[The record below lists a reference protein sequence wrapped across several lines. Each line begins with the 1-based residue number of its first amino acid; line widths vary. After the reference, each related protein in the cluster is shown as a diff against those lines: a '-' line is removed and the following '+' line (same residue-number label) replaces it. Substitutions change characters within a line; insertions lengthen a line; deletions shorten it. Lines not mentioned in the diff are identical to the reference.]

1 MAYADKEKEN
11 AQRRNRYH
19 SDTIYKSSKLARSR
33 ADYARRAGITVE
45 ELDARIAE
53 RKAAKEAREKC
64 PKVKKI
70 KPRASPGIRSAT
82 MPASPPKVV
91 FREKKPGL
99 MTLRSLGK
107 WRF

>member
-1 MAYADKEKEN
+1 MAYSSKDKEN
-11 AQRRNRYH
+11 AQRRNRYR
-19 SDTIYKSSKLARSR
+19 SNEAYRLAKIARNR
-33 ADYARRAGITVE
+33 ETYAKRAGITVE
-45 ELDARIAE
+45 QLDARIAE
-53 RKAAKEAREKC
+53 RKAAREAREKC

-107 WRF
+107 WWF